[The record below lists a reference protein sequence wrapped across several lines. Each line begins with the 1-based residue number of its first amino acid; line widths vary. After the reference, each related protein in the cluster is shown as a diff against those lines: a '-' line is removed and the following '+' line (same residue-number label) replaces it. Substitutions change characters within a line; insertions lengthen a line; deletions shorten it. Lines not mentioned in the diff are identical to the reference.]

1 MYTYYYYNPRVCNDK
16 PFFLPLKEFKWE
28 QETWCITM
36 MFWCKIWRKAQSINC
51 CPFLSASCQGWLVQ
65 QNFYRVLA
73 IDDEKFDWF
82 YVLLVCFFFHLLAHC
97 SAFYAEKPKYLEQ
110 MLSFMLVLAQNNNNN
125 GKHIFL
131 SFCFYKETHR
141 TYSKV
146 NLNNFLLPFDGF
158 LQIILVLLALYVDF
172 GIDRRVTETAT
183 EKLIKNG
190 FATNQRRSLMSDERT
205 SLLDCN
211 HMKQARSYTFLS
223 CTSHSVYA
231 QFVFCE
237 MRTIV
242 LDLNNKK

>member
-1 MYTYYYYNPRVCNDK
+1 MQRQTIFFASKRIQMRTGNVMHNNDV
-16 PFFLPLKEFKWE
+16 LMQNLKESTIDKLLSVFVRFLSRMISSTEFLSRSRDW
-28 QETWCITM
+28 W
-36 MFWCKIWRKAQSINC
+36 WKIWLILCFISL
-51 CPFLSASCQGWLVQ
+51 F
-65 QNFYRVLA
+65 
-73 IDDEKFDWF
+73 
-82 YVLLVCFFFHLLAHC
+82 FFFHLLAHC

-131 SFCFYKETHR
+131 SFCYYKETHR